1 MIDALDP
8 FLTIAPENPDFA
20 YQDEYR
26 EAVKMADR
34 HDHLIAVMHGDADMD
49 DFLEHLYQDGIDPL
63 QWMTEAAENMG
74 AIVDSGRVYMTND
87 YGILLPV

>member
-8 FLTIAPENPDFA
+8 FLTIAPENPDFN
-20 YQDEYR
+20 YQDEKV

-34 HDHLIAVMHGDADMD
+34 NDMAISVMRGDADLD
-49 DFLEHLYQDGIDPL
+49 DFLEMLYEHGIDPI
-63 QWMTEAAENMG
+63 QWMTEVAENMG

>member
-1 MIDALDP
+1 MFDLLDP
-8 FLTIAPENPDFA
+8 FLTIAPENPDFNR
-20 YQDEYR
+20 QDEKA

-34 HDHLIAVMHGDADMD
+34 NDMAISVMRGDADLD
-49 DFLEHLYQDGIDPL
+49 DFLEMLYEHGIDPL

-74 AIVDSGRVYMTND
+74 AIVDAGRVYVSND